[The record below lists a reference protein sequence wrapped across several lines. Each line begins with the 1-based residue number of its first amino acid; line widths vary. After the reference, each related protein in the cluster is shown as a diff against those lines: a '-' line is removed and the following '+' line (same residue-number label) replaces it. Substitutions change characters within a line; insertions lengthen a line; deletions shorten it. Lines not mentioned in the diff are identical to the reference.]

1 MFRKEFSDKYHYSK
15 VFRLFLQKKKQVEP
29 LITDQDSPIDPSL
42 NDLDRDRPGSSK
54 SASSRNPKLTDD
66 SESNGNHVEE
76 GNEQNEVVDG
86 DDGQKIIPDE
96 TKDLNTSKTNLK
108 RNESRL
114 REKIYRV
121 TNRDISASKR
131 RKKQPK
137 LGHPLEKK
145 RVKYFVYY

>member
-1 MFRKEFSDKYHYSK
+1 M
-15 VFRLFLQKKKQVEP
+15 QKKKQVEP

-42 NDLDRDRPGSSK
+42 NDLDRPGSSK
-54 SASSRNPKLTDD
+54 SAGSRNPKHTDD

-131 RKKQPK
+131 RRKQPK

-145 RVKYFVYY
+145 RVKYLVLFIRTQSNV